1 MDNPLRQHFRKPA
14 VYIKLPSAGIG
25 YPAEVVDMPK
35 NGDLPVYPMTALDEI
50 SLRTPDALFNGVAV
64 ADVIKSCVPCIKD
77 PMQLMISDLDAVL
90 IGIRS
95 AGGQDTLDITTV
107 CPSCQNE
114 ATYGINL
121 MSILSGMKLGDYNQ
135 LLALGDLE
143 IKFRPVTYAQMTV
156 AAISQFDLQKVF
168 NRIENLQDDK
178 EKSDATQEA
187 IKMVTALT
195 MKVISQSIEF
205 IRTPEAVVTD
215 SDHICEFL
223 EQCGANTY
231 NAIKDYNAKLK
242 ESTEIKPLDI
252 TCTSCSKPY
261 KQPFTLNSSD
271 FFG

>member
-1 MDNPLRQHFRKPA
+1 MDNPLRQHFRRPA

-25 YPAEVVDMPK
+25 YTSDVVDMPS
-35 NGDLPVYPMTALDEI
+35 NGELPVFPMTALDEI

-64 ADVIKSCVPCIKD
+64 ADVIKSCVPAIKN
-77 PMQLMISDLDAVL
+77 PMALMISDLDAVL

-95 AGGQDTLDITTV
+95 AGGQDTIDITTS

-114 ATYGINL
+114 ATYGVNL
-121 MSILSGMKLGDYNQ
+121 MGILSSMKLGDYNEP
-135 LLALGDLE
+135 LTLNDLE
-143 IKFRPVTYAQMTV
+143 IKFRPVTYAQMTI

-168 NRIENLQDDK
+168 NRIEGLQDEK
-178 EKSDATQEA
+178 EKREATQEA
-187 IKMVTALT
+187 IKMVTTLT

-205 IRTPEAVVTD
+205 IRTPDAVVIDT
-215 SDHICEFL
+215 DHISEFL
-223 EQCGANTY
+223 ENCDATTY

-242 ESTEIKPLDI
+242 ESTEIKPLNI
-252 TCTSCSKPY
+252 NCTSCNKSY